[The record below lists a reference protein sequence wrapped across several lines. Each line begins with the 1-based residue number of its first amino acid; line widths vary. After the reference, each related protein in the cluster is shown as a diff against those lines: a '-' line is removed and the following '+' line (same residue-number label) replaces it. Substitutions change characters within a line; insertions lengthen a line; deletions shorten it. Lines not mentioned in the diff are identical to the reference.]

1 MEFKEFEKLISG
13 YKSWNKRIDEVG
25 DILGCDNM
33 YELDWIE
40 YTCNQFQDI
49 LEYLFDEE
57 GIDWINWWLF
67 EREDDDDD
75 AVTDADGNVIP
86 SKTVKD
92 LWNLVK
98 IYLK

>member
-1 MEFKEFEKLISG
+1 MEYKEFEKLITG

-40 YTCNQFQDI
+40 YTCIQFQHI
-49 LEYLFDEE
+49 IEYLFNEE

-67 EREDDDDD
+67 EREDHSDD

-86 SKTVKD
+86 SKTVED

-98 IYLK
+98 ICLK